1 MTPLSDAELV
11 ADILA
16 WGGDALPPTVHD
28 ACQRLLS
35 KTPPQVSDD
44 VLRSLVREGKADVII
59 SYFRFAQRCYT
70 AAEDKLRSLEHAQ
83 KLALQASNVLAN
95 ARYENGNEIELMAK
109 AISALPRTDM
119 VIPAPAPPRRAAPKK
134 PPPITL

>member
-1 MTPLSDAELV
+1 MTTTTPLSDAELV

-70 AAEDKLRSLEHAQ
+70 AAEDKLRSVEHAQ
-83 KLALQASNVLAN
+83 KLALQASSVLAN
-95 ARYENGNEIELMAK
+95 ARYENELMAK

-119 VIPAPAPPRRAAPKK
+119 VIPPPAPPQRATSKK

>member
-70 AAEDKLRSLEHAQ
+70 AAEDKLRSVEHAQ
-83 KLALQASNVLAN
+83 KLTLQASNVLAN
-95 ARYENGNEIELMAK
+95 ARYENELMVK

-119 VIPAPAPPRRAAPKK
+119 VIPPPAPPRRAASKK
-134 PPPITL
+134 PPPIAL